1 MYRKVLIGAKCH
13 YGWGVYMK
21 YLQAET
27 IYTHIYQSKQM
38 LWSLSSSASRQIVT
52 YQRD

>member
-1 MYRKVLIGAKCH
+1 MYRKVLIEAKCH

-27 IYTHIYQSKQM
+27 IYTHIYIKANKCFG
-38 LWSLSSSASRQIVT
+38 LSVLVRLD
-52 YQRD
+52 RL